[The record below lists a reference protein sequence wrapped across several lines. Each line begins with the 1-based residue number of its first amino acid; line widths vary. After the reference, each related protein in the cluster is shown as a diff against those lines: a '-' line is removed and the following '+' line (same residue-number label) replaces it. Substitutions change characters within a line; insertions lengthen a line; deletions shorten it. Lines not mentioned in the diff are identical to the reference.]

1 MRPGPGGSSSWATPL
16 AAVVSGLL
24 FALSFPPVG
33 WAILLPLALAPWLV
47 ALRREESAGRA
58 LWSGFLFGLAYWCAS
73 IPWIVY
79 VVTHYGGQSPALGVV
94 SLVILAAILAEWP
107 ALVAWAAVRAAPAG
121 SGWRLAAFPLL
132 WMASE
137 HARSF
142 VYKGFPWNLTAH
154 ALYRH
159 PIWLQTASLWGA
171 FGVGALVM
179 TATALLAAVAAA
191 PRRSLRP
198 LAGAAVL
205 TLAAGGFGAWRLARP
220 VGGVEGAAREAE
232 VVLLQ
237 PNLTEEGRMTP
248 EGAVSRYE
256 TVLGQADA
264 ALAAV
269 RGSPSLL
276 LIPESSLPTYWERSP
291 RLRSD
296 LTALTR
302 LGSSILFNDVD
313 EVADGRYYNAA
324 RLLTPEGLARP
335 AYHKVH
341 LVPFGEYVPLPR
353 LFFFVRRISQTT
365 IGEFSAAPEPTVLRG
380 GPFAI
385 GVGICY
391 EIIYPS
397 LARREVADGANLLA
411 TISNDSWYGRAG
423 AQEQHFAGAVLRAVE
438 NERDLVRAAITGIS
452 GIVDA
457 RGRILASTAPDE
469 RTVLAG
475 TVRLR
480 NETTEWTRWGFWLPR
495 AADVLALG
503 VLLFGLA
510 GPGRTRRLAAGSGPT
525 KPI

>member
-1 MRPGPGGSSSWATPL
+1 
-16 AAVVSGLL
+16 
-24 FALSFPPVG
+24 
-33 WAILLPLALAPWLV
+33 
-47 ALRREESAGRA
+47 
-58 LWSGFLFGLAYWCAS
+58 
-73 IPWIVY
+73 
-79 VVTHYGGQSPALGVV
+79 
-94 SLVILAAILAEWP
+94 
-107 ALVAWAAVRAAPAG
+107 
-121 SGWRLAAFPLL
+121 
-132 WMASE
+132 
-137 HARSF
+137 
-142 VYKGFPWNLTAH
+142 
-154 ALYRH
+154 
-159 PIWLQTASLWGA
+159 
-171 FGVGALVM
+171 
-179 TATALLAAVAAA
+179 
-191 PRRSLRP
+191 
-198 LAGAAVL
+198 
-205 TLAAGGFGAWRLARP
+205 
-220 VGGVEGAAREAE
+220 
-232 VVLLQ
+232 
-237 PNLTEEGRMTP
+237 MTP

-264 ALAAV
+264 GLAAV

-276 LIPESSLPTYWERSP
+276 VIPESSLPTYWERSP
-291 RLRSD
+291 TLRRD

-457 RGRILASTAPDE
+457 RGRILASTPPDE
-469 RTVLAG
+469 RTILAG
-475 TVRLR
+475 TVHLR
-480 NETTEWTRWGFWLPR
+480 DGMTEWTRWGFWIPR

-510 GPGRTRRLAAGSGPT
+510 RWGRTRRLAAGSGAA
-525 KPI
+525 KPV

>member
-1 MRPGPGGSSSWATPL
+1 
-16 AAVVSGLL
+16 
-24 FALSFPPVG
+24 
-33 WAILLPLALAPWLV
+33 
-47 ALRREESAGRA
+47 
-58 LWSGFLFGLAYWCAS
+58 
-73 IPWIVY
+73 
-79 VVTHYGGQSPALGVV
+79 
-94 SLVILAAILAEWP
+94 VILAAILAEWP
-107 ALVAWAAVRAAPAG
+107 ALVAWATVRAAPAG
-121 SGWRLAAFPLL
+121 SAWRLAVFPLL

-137 HARSF
+137 HARSY

-159 PIWLQTASLWGA
+159 PIWLQTASVWGA

-179 TATALLAAVAAA
+179 ALTALLAAAASRPPTA
-191 PRRSLRP
+191 RSGERRLSLRP
-198 LAGAAVL
+198 LASAAGLV
-205 TLAAGGFGAWRLARP
+205 LAAGGLGAVRLARP
-220 VGGVEGAAREAE
+220 PANGTAAS

-264 ALAAV
+264 ALAEV
-269 RGSPSLL
+269 RDPSSPSLL
-276 LIPESSLPTYWERSP
+276 LIPESSLPAYWDRSP
-291 RLRSD
+291 TLRHD

-302 LGSSILFNDVD
+302 AGSSILFNDVD

-324 RLLTPEGLARP
+324 RLLTPEGLARR

-353 LFFFVRRISQTT
+353 IFFFVRRISQTT
-365 IGEFSAAPEPTVLRG
+365 IGEFSAADEPTVLRG

-397 LARREVADGANLLA
+397 LSRREVADGANLLA

-457 RGRILASTAPDE
+457 RGRIVARTAPDE
-469 RTVLAG
+469 RAILSG

-480 NETTEWTRWGFWLPR
+480 EGTTAWTRWGFWIPR
-495 AADVLALG
+495 AADLAG
-503 VLLFGLA
+503 VCVLLFGLA
-510 GPGRTRRLAAGSGPT
+510 RRGRTRQSAAPA
-525 KPI
+525 